1 MRAVNRVWRLRRD
14 RARGQSLVELALVA
28 PILLVLIVGGAQV
41 GALVYG
47 GISVATA
54 AQEGARVASE
64 QPVTS
69 AAYVVSGSS
78 TAVGPGATCPAAGN
92 PVCAAVSQ
100 AKGLLT
106 TVSTTVAPGTAPGS
120 GTSCPAK
127 SVGDGYITVTVSA
140 NVPIFIPFLNNVLA
154 NTPGGSYRTM
164 SDTVIVRV
172 EPCTLTIGK

>member
-1 MRAVNRVWRLRRD
+1 MRAVNRPERRLRRGGV
-14 RARGQSLVELALVA
+14 GQSLVELALVA

-64 QPVTS
+64 QPINS

-106 TVSTTVAPGTAPGS
+106 SVNTTVAPGTAPGS
-120 GTSCPAK
+120 GTSCPPQ
-127 SVGDGYITVTVSA
+127 SVGDGYITVTVST
-140 NVPIFIPFLNNVLA
+140 NVPIFIPILNNVLA
-154 NTPGGSYRTM
+154 NAPGGSFRTM
-164 SDTVIVRV
+164 SDKVTVRV
-172 EPCTLTIGK
+172 EPCTLTNGK

>member
-1 MRAVNRVWRLRRD
+1 MRAVNRPQRPRRCG
-14 RARGQSLVELALVA
+14 AIGQSLVELALVA
-28 PILLVLIVGGAQV
+28 PVLLVLIVGGAQI

-54 AQEGARVASE
+54 AEEGARVASE
-64 QPVTS
+64 QPINS
-69 AAYVVSGSS
+69 AAYIVSGSS
-78 TAVGPGATCPAAGN
+78 TAVGTGATCPAAGN

-106 TVSTTVAPGTAPGS
+106 SVSTTVAPGTAPGS
-120 GTSCPAK
+120 GTGCPAQ

-140 NVPIFIPFLNNVLA
+140 NVPIFIPLLNNLLA

-164 SDTVIVRV
+164 SDTVTVRV

>member
-1 MRAVNRVWRLRRD
+1 MRAVNRTRRTP
-14 RARGQSLVELALVA
+14 RRGAHGQSLVELALLA
-28 PILLVLIVGGAQV
+28 PVLLVLIVGGAQI

-64 QPVTS
+64 QPIKS
-69 AAYVVSGSS
+69 SAYVVSGSS
-78 TAVGPGATCPAAGN
+78 TAVGPGATCPASGN

-106 TVSTTVAPGTAPGS
+106 SVSTTIAPGTAPGS
-120 GTSCPAK
+120 GTSCPPK

-140 NVPIFIPFLNNVLA
+140 NVPIFIPLLNNLLA

-164 SDTVIVRV
+164 SDTVTVRV